1 MPKRKRGEPSL
12 EEKLTQW
19 EKELYRGLKTAK
31 GFERQR
37 YAKRIRDSPP
47 EKVARLEKEVLVLKS
62 LDLHQTAH
70 AHLCSSLLKVKGVAD
85 APRLPA
91 GIKPVPKPSLSEDEQ
106 AALHNVT
113 SALYNRKQVKD
124 VIEQAVMDT
133 CIALRVP
140 MPDKKKGKGKGDKGS
155 DKNNGTSAEKD
166 ERADA
171 AKTDEAR
178 NKKNPR
184 AGKEEQPDD
193 TSMDDAE
200 EEHAEDAAR
209 DPSEG
214 PVLLRRKGR
223 RLEGDEL
230 EDGGDAKSSD
240 DESFEG
246 FSDNEA
252 EERAFSRYDDLLGG
266 SSDEDD
272 SEDEGGEDDDDDL
285 QDSRARL
292 LRRITADDISV
303 SSAQESDESEA
314 ESYSSPPPPSKKS
327 KTKIAKA
334 EPIKTGTSAFL
345 PTLMGGYISGS
356 SSASEVDVAPAAKKN
371 RRGQRARQA
380 IWEKKYGE
388 RARHK
393 QEQAKKMKDSR
404 DSGWDMRRGAVDEDG
419 GAKPWKKGIRNP
431 FEKSAVHPDRQ
442 RQVEDG
448 HRHQHQ
454 RRDPANNEERRE
466 KPAPRPRPEPKK
478 DDAGP
483 LHPSWAAAKK
493 AKEENQKVAFQGR
506 KVVFD

>member
-12 EEKLTQW
+12 EEKLAQW

-70 AHLCSSLLKVKGVAD
+70 AHLCTSLLKIKGVAE

-91 GIKPVPKPSLSEDEQ
+91 EIKPVPKPRLSEDEQ

-124 VIEQAVMDT
+124 VIEQAVMGT

-155 DKNNGTSAEKD
+155 DKNSGAGAEKG
-166 ERADA
+166 ELADA
-171 AKTDEAR
+171 TTTDPER
-178 NKKNPR
+178 NKRNPR
-184 AGKEEQPDD
+184 AEKEEQPDD
-193 TSMDDAE
+193 ISMDDAE
-200 EEHAEDAAR
+200 EKHKKDAAR
-209 DPSEG
+209 DTSEG
-214 PVLLRRKGR
+214 PVLLKRKTER
-223 RLEGDEL
+223 PEEDEP
-230 EDGGDAKSSD
+230 EHGGDAESSD
-240 DESFEG
+240 GEAFEG
-246 FSDNEA
+246 FSDSEA

-266 SSDEDD
+266 SSDEDG
-272 SEDEGGEDDDDDL
+272 SEDEGSESEDNDDL
-285 QDSRARL
+285 QGSRTRSL
-292 LRRITADDISV
+292 PRVVADDISV
-303 SSAQESDESEA
+303 SSAEESEGSEA
-314 ESYSSPPPPSKKS
+314 ESLSSPPPSKKS
-327 KTKIAKA
+327 RTKTTKV

-356 SSASEVDVAPAAKKN
+356 ESASDVDVAPAAKKN

-431 FEKSAVHPDRQ
+431 FEKSAIHPDRQ

-448 HRHQHQ
+448 NRRQHR
-454 RRDPANNEERRE
+454 RREQANSEERQE

>member
-12 EEKLTQW
+12 EEKLAQW

-70 AHLCSSLLKVKGVAD
+70 AHLCSSLLKIKGVAD
-85 APRLPA
+85 APGLPA
-91 GIKPVPKPSLSEDEQ
+91 EIKPVPKPSLSEDEQ

-124 VIEQAVMDT
+124 VIEQAVMGT

-140 MPDKKKGKGKGDKGS
+140 MPDKKKGNGKGSKGS
-155 DKNNGTSAEKD
+155 DKNNGAGVVKD

-171 AKTDEAR
+171 TKTDEAR
-178 NKKNPR
+178 NKKSPR

-193 TSMDDAE
+193 ISMDGAE
-200 EEHAEDAAR
+200 EEHEEDAAR
-209 DPSEG
+209 GPSEG
-214 PVLLRRKGR
+214 PVLLKRKVG
-223 RLEGDEL
+223 RLEGAEL
-230 EDGGDAKSSD
+230 EDGGDAESSD
-240 DESFEG
+240 GESFEG
-246 FSDNEA
+246 FSDSEA
-252 EERAFSRYDDLLGG
+252 EERAFSRYDGLLGG

-285 QDSRARL
+285 QDSRARP

-303 SSAQESDESEA
+303 SSAEESDESEA
-314 ESYSSPPPPSKKS
+314 GSDPSLPPLSKKS
-327 KTKIAKA
+327 KTKTAKA
-334 EPIKTGTSAFL
+334 EPLKTGTSAFL

-356 SSASEVDVAPAAKKN
+356 ESASDVDVAPAAKKN

-404 DSGWDMRRGAVDEDG
+404 DSGWDMRRGAVDENG

-442 RQVEDG
+442 RQVQDG

-454 RRDPANNEERRE
+454 GRDRANSEEGRE
-466 KPAPRPRPEPKK
+466 MPAPRSRSKPKK

-493 AKEENQKVAFQGR
+493 AKEESQKVAFQGR

>member
-70 AHLCSSLLKVKGVAD
+70 AHLCSSLLKVKGVPD
-85 APRLPA
+85 APGLPA
-91 GIKPVPKPSLSEDEQ
+91 EIKPVPKPSLSEDEQ
-106 AALHNVT
+106 VALHNVT

-124 VIEQAVMDT
+124 VIEQAVMGT

-140 MPDKKKGKGKGDKGS
+140 MPDKKKGKGKGDRGS
-155 DKNNGTSAEKD
+155 DKSNGTSAEKD
-166 ERADA
+166 ERPDA
-171 AKTDEAR
+171 TKTDEAR
-178 NKKNPR
+178 NRKNPR
-184 AGKEEQPDD
+184 AGKEEQPDN

-200 EEHAEDAAR
+200 EEHEEDAAR
-209 DPSEG
+209 DSSEG
-214 PVLLRRKGR
+214 PVLLKRKAGR
-223 RLEGDEL
+223 PEGHEL
-230 EDGGDAKSSD
+230 EDGGDAESSD
-240 DESFEG
+240 GESFEG
-246 FSDNEA
+246 FSNSEA
-252 EERAFSRYDDLLGG
+252 EERAFSRYDGLLGG
-266 SSDEDD
+266 SSDEND
-272 SEDEGGEDDDDDL
+272 SEDEGGEEDDDDL
-285 QDSRARL
+285 QDSRARQ
-292 LRRITADDISV
+292 LRRGTADDISV
-303 SSAQESDESEA
+303 SSAEESDESEA
-314 ESYSSPPPPSKKS
+314 ESYSSSPPPSKKS
-327 KTKIAKA
+327 KSKTAKA

-356 SSASEVDVAPAAKKN
+356 ESASDVDVAPTAKKN

-393 QEQAKKMKDSR
+393 QEQAKKTKESR

-448 HRHQHQ
+448 HRHRHQ
-454 RRDPANNEERRE
+454 RRDRANSEERRE
-466 KPAPRPRPEPKK
+466 KSAPRPRPEHKK

>member
-1 MPKRKRGEPSL
+1 MPKRKRSEPSL
-12 EEKLTQW
+12 EEKLMQW

-70 AHLCSSLLKVKGVAD
+70 AHLCSSLLKIKGVAD
-85 APRLPA
+85 APGLPA
-91 GIKPVPKPSLSEDEQ
+91 EIKPVPKPSLSEDEQ

-124 VIEQAVMDT
+124 VIEQAVMGT

-171 AKTDEAR
+171 TNTDEAR
-178 NKKNPR
+178 SRKNPR
-184 AGKEEQPDD
+184 AGKEQQPDD
-193 TSMDDAE
+193 TSMDDVE
-200 EEHAEDAAR
+200 EEHEKDAAR
-209 DPSEG
+209 DPSNG
-214 PVLLRRKGR
+214 PVLLKREAG

-230 EDGGDAKSSD
+230 EDGGDG
-240 DESFEG
+240 ESFEG
-246 FSDNEA
+246 FSDSEA

-272 SEDEGGEDDDDDL
+272 SEGEGGEDDGDDL
-285 QDSRARL
+285 QDSRARS
-292 LRRITADDISV
+292 LRRITADYISV
-303 SSAQESDESEA
+303 SSAGESDESEA
-314 ESYSSPPPPSKKS
+314 ESYSSPPPHSKKS
-327 KTKIAKA
+327 KTKTAKA
-334 EPIKTGTSAFL
+334 EPIKTGASAFL

-356 SSASEVDVAPAAKKN
+356 ESASDVDVAPAAKKN

-404 DSGWDMRRGAVDEDG
+404 DSGWDMQRGAVDEDG

-431 FEKSAVHPDRQ
+431 FEKSAIHPDRQ

-448 HRHQHQ
+448 HRHQHHK
-454 RRDPANNEERRE
+454 RDRANSEEHRE
-466 KPAPRPRPEPKK
+466 KPPPRPRPEPKK